1 MTAGGALGQQVVNG
15 LFLGSIYA
23 LFALGYTLVFGVLD
37 ILNLAHAAVFMLSSF
52 VALVLATQLH
62 LHIALALPLTMVVA
76 GLLGLLLERVAFRPL
91 RSRTD
96 SNVAGLISSLAMATV
111 FEAIA
116 LEVWGP
122 NVQRFPEG
130 TLPRALSGR
139 IAVPLLDGSISELQ
153 LAVMAV
159 SVALVLLLTW
169 LVQRTRL
176 GREVRAVAESPR
188 AARVLG
194 VDVDRAIAASFFIS
208 SSLGGAAGVLYSL
221 SYNAIAPDMGGSVE
235 LKGLAVIIVGGMG
248 SMPGA
253 VLAGFALGLSETF
266 VVAHVGASFRDAVS
280 FAALFLVLALR
291 PHGLL
296 GTASVREA

>member
-1 MTAGGALGQQVVNG
+1 MGQQVING

-52 VALVLATQLH
+52 LALVLATQLH
-62 LHIALALPLTMVVA
+62 LPIAAALPVTMVLA
-76 GLLGLLLERVAFRPL
+76 GGLGLLLERIAFRPL

-96 SNVAGLISSLAMATV
+96 SNIAGLISSLAMATI
-111 FEAIA
+111 FEAVA

-122 NVQRFPEG
+122 NIQRFPQG
-130 TLPRALSGR
+130 TLPAEDPQSR
-139 IAVPLLDGSISELQ
+139 IPIPWLGGSISHLQ
-153 LAVMAV
+153 LTVIAVAV
-159 SVALVLLLTW
+159 VIFLALTG

-176 GREVRAVAESPR
+176 GREVRAVAESAR
-188 AARVLG
+188 AARILG
-194 VDVDRAIAASFFIS
+194 VNVDRAIAASFFIS
-208 SSLGGAAGVLYSL
+208 SALGGAAGVLYSL
-221 SYNAIAPDMGGSVE
+221 AYNSISPDMGSSVE

-253 VLAGFALGLSETF
+253 VIAGFALGLIEVF
-266 VVAHVGASFRDAVS
+266 VVAHVGASFRDVVS
-280 FAALFLVLALR
+280 FAALFLVLVLR

-296 GTASVREA
+296 GAASLREA